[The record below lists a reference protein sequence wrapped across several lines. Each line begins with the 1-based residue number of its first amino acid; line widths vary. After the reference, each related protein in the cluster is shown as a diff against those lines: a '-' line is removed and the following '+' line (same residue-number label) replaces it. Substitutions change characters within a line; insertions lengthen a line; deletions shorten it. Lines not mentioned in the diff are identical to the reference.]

1 MRIVIVGQQWFGA
14 EALRLC
20 VGQGHQVVKA
30 LAPALP
36 GEEYDRLYAAA
47 QQANVPAAHCGRR
60 VSALD
65 IPPGV
70 DLIVAAHAHA
80 FIDAGARASA
90 RLGAIGYHPSL
101 LPRHRGRDAVRWT
114 IHMGDAIAG
123 GSVYWMDDGAD
134 TGPIARQGWCHVL
147 PGETPAELWRRALA
161 PLGLRLLEET
171 LDDLARGVVT
181 ADAQDERLATWEPAF
196 TPGRLAGGQVTK

>member
-20 VGQGHQVVKA
+20 IGQGHQVVKA
-30 LAPALP
+30 LAPALH

-65 IPPGV
+65 IPSGV
-70 DLIVAAHAHA
+70 DLIVAAQAHA
-80 FIDAGARASA
+80 FIDAGARAST

-114 IHMGDAIAG
+114 IHMGDPIAG
-123 GSVYWMDDGAD
+123 GTVYQMDDGAD
-134 TGPIARQGWCHVL
+134 TGPVIRQGWCHVL

-161 PLGLRLLEET
+161 PMGLRLLSEALGDFAEG
-171 LDDLARGVVT
+171 AAT
-181 ADAQDERLATWEPAF
+181 ATPQDPRTATWEPAF
-196 TPGRLAGGQVTK
+196 KTAPLSHPPG